1 MHLEDSTKSPDC
13 RKNPLNYN
21 FTGCFDK
28 FEDLINDN
36 KKSVLA
42 VGVTIV
48 VIMVRTYII
57 CTTQ

>member
-1 MHLEDSTKSPDC
+1 MNLDDSTKSPDC
-13 RKNPLNYN
+13 RKNPFNYN
-21 FTGCFDK
+21 LTGCFDE
-28 FEDLINDN
+28 FENLINDN

-42 VGVTIV
+42 VGVSIV